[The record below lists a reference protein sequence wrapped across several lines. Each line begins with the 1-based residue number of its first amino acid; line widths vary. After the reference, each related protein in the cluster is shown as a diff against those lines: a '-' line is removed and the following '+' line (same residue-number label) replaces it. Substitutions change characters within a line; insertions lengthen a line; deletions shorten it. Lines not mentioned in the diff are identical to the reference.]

1 MSREATVILTGGVRA
16 KLVCIAGKPDGKR
29 HGFNWKLWISQPWGL
44 GMAMKWMCRENAISH
59 HYWWMSIRK
68 DWLAHA
74 GCCSQRPSSQHAL
87 LPSCGIYPAKQAEKF
102 PHLCKWWA
110 GDSMFFQSYPPC
122 WSMRK
127 RGHGCGRG
135 DPEWHPEE
143 HCHVGQMCLIPLANI
158 CEMMEEECQHAQLS
172 EYKQTVFNFFKSCLC
187 CTIKTITATFV
198 LWSRSISLLL
208 GQDKLLVFLL
218 LLKLP
223 LSCMLLHIE
232 DDFFFMPLSSSCVDV
247 RIPLYIYI
255 VQQHL
260 CWIQL
265 VFMVIFWY
273 IAGMPLPSL
282 LMTVPL
288 CLTNK

>member
-1 MSREATVILTGGVRA
+1 MGRDMDSTE
-16 KLVCIAGKPDGKR
+16 
-29 HGFNWKLWISQPWGL
+29 
-44 GMAMKWMCRENAISH
+44 
-59 HYWWMSIRK
+59 
-68 DWLAHA
+68 
-74 GCCSQRPSSQHAL
+74 
-87 LPSCGIYPAKQAEKF
+87 SCGYPSPEGWGWQWSGCAEKMRYLTIIGGC
-102 PHLCKWWA
+102 PSGRTDLLMQVVAHKGRA
-110 GDSMFFQSYPPC
+110 HSMHYYLLVVFILQSRLKNSLTC
-122 WSMRK
+122 VNGELEIVCFSRAILLVEAWE
-127 RGHGCGRG
+127 RGVMECGRG

-143 HCHVGQMCLIPLANI
+143 HCHVGQICLIPLANI